1 MDKYELSVTEDVGE
15 AIVAF
20 IDGSTVL
27 YHECQDDKITGY
39 EMDGSERLTDFD
51 GMDNA
56 IFFIYRK
63 KEA

>member
-20 IDGSTVL
+20 IDGSIVL

-51 GMDNA
+51 GMNNA
-56 IFFIYRK
+56 KFFIYRK

>member
-1 MDKYELSVTEDVGE
+1 MDSYDFSITEDIGE

-20 IDGSTVL
+20 IDGAKVF

-51 GMDNA
+51 GMNNA